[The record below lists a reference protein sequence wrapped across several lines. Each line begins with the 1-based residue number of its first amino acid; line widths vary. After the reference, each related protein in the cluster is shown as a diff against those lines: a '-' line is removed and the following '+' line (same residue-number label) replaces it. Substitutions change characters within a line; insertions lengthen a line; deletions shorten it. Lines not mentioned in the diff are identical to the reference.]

1 MADVICGIDISSR
14 TLDVC
19 VGDDKTCKQFANTAS
34 GIELLAEFCLQRQV
48 DLVAMEATG
57 GYEQKALHGLSA
69 KGFPVAVLNPRSV
82 RQFAQSMGRLEK
94 TDAID
99 ASMIAQYASV
109 RKSQPMLVAPRAQQ
123 QLRAQVTRLRQ
134 LTSLRTAQRNQ
145 ARLIDDPVIQRS
157 FTELLKLIETQIAQ
171 LETGIA
177 ALISADPLWSQLDP
191 VLRTIKGVADR
202 TVARLFAELPELG
215 TLPNKT
221 IGKLAGL
228 APLARDSGQHKGH
241 RHVRGGRAAVRE
253 ILFIVGSVVARYE
266 PDFIEFQD
274 RLRKAGKPAKVV
286 RIAVAHKLLTRL
298 NAKAR
303 DLRAQEDEKR
313 KQALAAA

>member
-1 MADVICGIDISSR
+1 MTRIICGVDISSR
-14 TLDVC
+14 TLDVHL
-19 VGDDKTCKQFANTAS
+19 GNTDLQKQFTNTPS
-34 GIELLAEFCLQRQV
+34 GIEALAAFCLEHQV

-69 KGFPVAVLNPRSV
+69 KGLSVAVLNPRSV

-99 ASMIAQYASV
+99 ASIIALYAEV
-109 RKSQPMLVAPRAQQ
+109 RKSKPVSLAPQAQQ

-134 LTSLRTAQRNQ
+134 LTALRTAQRNQ
-145 ARLIDDPVIQRS
+145 ARLIDDPLIQNS
-157 FTELLKLIETQIAQ
+157 FVDLLEFIGKQIAV
-171 LETGIA
+171 LEEQITVLIA
-177 ALISADPLWSQLDP
+177 ADPLWSQLNP

-202 TVARLFAELPELG
+202 TVSRLFAELPELG
-215 TLPNKT
+215 TLSNKT
-221 IGKLAGL
+221 IAKLAGL
-228 APLARDSGQHKGH
+228 APLARDSGQFQGK
-241 RHVRGGRAAVRE
+241 RHVRGGRAPVRE

-266 PDFIEFQD
+266 PDFIAFND

-286 RIAVAHKLLTRL
+286 RIAIAHKLLTRL

-303 DLRAQEDEKR
+303 DLRLQEDEKQ
-313 KQALAAA
+313 KQELKAA